1 MSTEQI
7 AFLVTAIIGVLMI
20 VAGGFL
26 VKIKNGIGYLS
37 DNIGVVLKEM
47 SDVPRAVKK
56 ALEDNRLTKEEAEE
70 IVKEINEA
78 GGALKNLIFDKREKK
93 E

>member
-1 MSTEQI
+1 
-7 AFLVTAIIGVLMI
+7 MI

>member
-1 MSTEQI
+1 
-7 AFLVTAIIGVLMI
+7 
-20 VAGGFL
+20 
-26 VKIKNGIGYLS
+26 
-37 DNIGVVLKEM
+37 M